1 MKERNKNEY
10 ILKLG
15 HGDDGRV
22 KQGVEILVSVVYRDL
37 PTPISIIVKVSLSSS
52 SHLKHLQ
59 NDRRNVKWHR
69 PTSPCATYE
78 HFPEKNMYPNIESEM
93 VLSIVIEVCSFSN
106 LFFMKTLT
114 TSIIKIVKIA

>member
-37 PTPISIIVKVSLSSS
+37 PTPISIIVKVSLFFSFETSS
-52 SHLKHLQ
+52 K
-59 NDRRNVKWHR
+59 
-69 PTSPCATYE
+69 
-78 HFPEKNMYPNIESEM
+78 
-93 VLSIVIEVCSFSN
+93 
-106 LFFMKTLT
+106 
-114 TSIIKIVKIA
+114 